1 MAFNEVNSVEH
12 YIIHQLTGVNL
23 NSNTVQEPKVGYGT
37 QWVYQSA
44 NGIPRGINECW

>member
-23 NSNTVQEPKVGYGT
+23 NSNTVQDMVL
-37 QWVYQSA
+37 
-44 NGIPRGINECW
+44 NGSINPPTAFHAASMKCW